1 LSVEPSDMPPPVDI
15 AALYDA
21 HSGSV
26 FAFALNLTRSEADAR
41 DILQEVFVRLA
52 RQPESFQTVRDPRGF
67 LLRSAHNLAVDSAR
81 RRESRN
87 RRHEV
92 FQTETLGLFAGTE
105 DPDEATFRAELAEAL
120 GELPEDQRAV
130 LHLKLWER
138 RTFEQIAETL
148 DLSPNTAASRYR
160 YGLDKLRTRLRPLYD
175 EIR

>member
-1 LSVEPSDMPPPVDI
+1 MPPPVDI

-21 HSGSV
+21 HSGPV
-26 FAFALNLTRSEADAR
+26 YAFALNLTRSEADAR

-52 RQPESFQTVRDPRGF
+52 RQPESFRAVRDPRGF
-67 LLRSAHNLAVDSAR
+67 LLRSAHNLVVDSAR
-81 RRESRN
+81 RRETRD

-138 RTFEQIAETL
+138 LTFEQIAETL

-160 YGLDKLRTRLRPLYD
+160 YGIDKLRTRLRPLYD